1 MNVADLFVFEF
12 LPLPDEAAAF
22 CLSPLDPAF
31 GSPWLRL
38 RETLH
43 IDRIRFR
50 RSADIAAVAVNRHPL
65 PPPFPCLTSLP
76 ASLSPPARLPFTFEI
91 TENTDI
97 SINFPLHPLP

>member
-22 CLSPLDPAF
+22 CLSPLDSAF

-38 RETLH
+38 RKTLH

-50 RSADIAAVAVNRHPL
+50 RSADIAADAAN
-65 PPPFPCLTSLP
+65 
-76 ASLSPPARLPFTFEI
+76 
-91 TENTDI
+91 
-97 SINFPLHPLP
+97 

>member
-22 CLSPLDPAF
+22 CRAPLDPAF

-50 RSADIAAVAVNRHPL
+50 RASDIAADAAN
-65 PPPFPCLTSLP
+65 
-76 ASLSPPARLPFTFEI
+76 
-91 TENTDI
+91 
-97 SINFPLHPLP
+97 